1 VQITTIPEALTA
13 EAGVVLERW
22 PDDVGRLSLIDI
34 ELASLGGPCAPE
46 GADIAALAP
55 CVQLV
60 LATAGD

>member
-1 VQITTIPEALTA
+1 MQVTTIPEALTA

-22 PDDVGRLSLIDI
+22 PDDIDRLSLIDA
-34 ELASLGGPCAPE
+34 ELSAFGGPCAPE